1 MWQEAHFPLPKKSS
15 SPSFG
20 SPRTV
25 FSAPGTFKERT
36 SATRASSSMAGK
48 SKAGMPEAGAPLR
61 IKSRNSWIDLSRSEP
76 FSASAGALSV
86 PRASAPWQP
95 AHRCAYIF
103 VPSVRFGAVV
113 RGVCP
118 STGVAP
124 KASATIKNLA
134 IRHADECWQK
144 HSTFALI
151 GAFINPRYPPYSLMT
166 KAIANESR
174 CVRLCH
180 SSQTWSVQVRRA
192 HHSIL
197 DEEDSRKLLLP
208 RLVRYWHVLA
218 GIGLDCSY
226 TRHVRCQADGMY
238 KGCAGTGQILN
249 AAKHLVFLRSSGHE

>member
-1 MWQEAHFPLPKKSS
+1 MPD
-15 SPSFG
+15 
-20 SPRTV
+20 
-25 FSAPGTFKERT
+25 PGTPLLIKYC
-36 SATRASSSMAGK
+36 K
-48 SKAGMPEAGAPLR
+48 SLTEP
-61 IKSRNSWIDLSRSEP
+61 SRNLWFP
-76 FSASAGALSV
+76 ASPGALSV
-86 PRASAPWQP
+86 PWASAPWQP

-113 RGVCP
+113 GGVCP

-124 KASATIKNLA
+124 QASATIKNLA

-151 GAFINPRYPPYSLMT
+151 GAVINPRYPPYSLMT
-166 KAIANESR
+166 KSKES
-174 CVRLCH
+174 CGVRLCH
-180 SSQTWSVQVRRA
+180 CFQTWSVQVRGA

-197 DEEDSRKLLLP
+197 DEEDSRKLLLL

-226 TRHVRCQADGMY
+226 TRHARCQADGMH

-249 AAKHLVFLRSSGHE
+249 AAKHLVSLRSSGHE